1 MKPLWIVLGIIL
13 EIAAIYLG
21 ITYLEDN
28 WLVLI
33 PMGTLISI
41 GGMLILFGVTLPG
54 KAQQQATAQQQSAAA
69 QKAAAEKAAAQ
80 QKADTDAKAAA
91 AAAAQASDPTAQLKK
106 LADLH
111 ASGVLTDE
119 EYAAAKKKV
128 LGI

>member
-13 EIAAIYLG
+13 EMAAIYLG

-28 WLVLI
+28 WLVLF

-41 GGMLILFGVTLPG
+41 GGMLIFFGVTLEG
-54 KAQQQATAQQQSAAA
+54 KATQKAAQQRSAAA
-69 QKAAAEKAAAQ
+69 QKAAAEKEVAQ
-80 QKADTDAKAAA
+80 QKAADDAK
-91 AAAAQASDPTAQLKK
+91 AAAAQASDPTTQLKK

-111 ASGVLTDE
+111 AAGVLTDE

>member
-13 EIAAIYLG
+13 EMAAIYLG

-41 GGMLILFGVTLPG
+41 GGMLILFGVTLEG
-54 KAQQQATAQQQSAAA
+54 KATQKAAQQRSAAA
-69 QKAAAEKAAAQ
+69 QKAAAEKEVAQ
-80 QKADTDAKAAA
+80 QKAADDAK
-91 AAAAQASDPTAQLKK
+91 AAAAQASDPTTQLKK

-111 ASGVLTDE
+111 AAGVLTDE

>member
-41 GGMLILFGVTLPG
+41 GGMLILFGVTLEG
-54 KAQQQATAQQQSAAA
+54 KATQKAAQQRSAAA
-69 QKAAAEKAAAQ
+69 QKAAAEKEVAQ
-80 QKADTDAKAAA
+80 QKAADDAK
-91 AAAAQASDPTAQLKK
+91 AAAAQASDPTTQLKK

-111 ASGVLTDE
+111 AAGVLTDE

>member
-33 PMGTLISI
+33 PMGTLLSI
-41 GGMLILFGVTLPG
+41 GGMLIFFGVTLQG
-54 KAQQQATAQQQSAAA
+54 KAKQQAVAQQQSAAA
-69 QKAAAEKAAAQ
+69 QQATAKKAA
-80 QKADTDAKAAA
+80 DDAKAAA
-91 AAAAQASDPTAQLKK
+91 EQASDPTAQLKK

>member
-33 PMGTLISI
+33 PMGTLLSI
-41 GGMLILFGVTLPG
+41 GGMLIFFGVTLQG
-54 KAQQQATAQQQSAAA
+54 KAKQQAVAQQQSAAA
-69 QKAAAEKAAAQ
+69 QQATAEKAAAQ
-80 QKADTDAKAAA
+80 KKAADDAKAAA
-91 AAAAQASDPTAQLKK
+91 EQASDPTAQLKK